1 MKKLISLIRLTLIL
15 LTASPLVAQQVVVT
29 DDASYTTPAASSVL
43 DVKSTSKGFLPPRV
57 ALSSRTDQSTIAS
70 PANGLLVFNTTVG
83 NGLTKGLYFWRDSV
97 WIKPLDGGSGS
108 ISQLVIDNLGQVR
121 LNGSATS
128 FSDLVVNPYTALNN
142 GTTKPNWT
150 LFVDPNMYTWEFID
164 GASNKELFFIVQL
177 PHDYKEGSTIYPH
190 VHWSSKVAA
199 GTQRIK
205 WVLTYQWVNHTENFA
220 ATSSGSASGYTL
232 AGANPSRSV
241 NAYEHVIT
249 PLGSGIDGTGKKISS
264 ILMCRLYRDGSD
276 TTNDNFTG
284 SGFLLS
290 FDFHYEIDSFG
301 SDSEYTK

>member
-1 MKKLISLIRLTLIL
+1 
-15 LTASPLVAQQVVVT
+15 
-29 DDASYTTPAASSVL
+29 
-43 DVKSTSKGFLPPRV
+43 
-57 ALSSRTDQSTIAS
+57 
-70 PANGLLVFNTTVG
+70 
-83 NGLTKGLYFWRDSV
+83 
-97 WIKPLDGGSGS
+97 
-108 ISQLVIDNLGQVR
+108 
-121 LNGSATS
+121 
-128 FSDLVVNPYTALNN
+128 VNPYTALNN
-142 GTTKPNWT
+142 GTTKPNWK
-150 LFVDPNMYTWEFID
+150 LFVDPDMYTWEFID
-164 GASNKELFFIVQL
+164 GASNRELFFIVQL

-276 TTNDNFTG
+276 TTNDDFTG